1 MDYSPKHRKIA
12 LRVPWCASWISYGGA
27 YGAYFFYPPL
37 AFNFIA
43 QTDSTSVLH
52 AQCRDAD
59 TGASLPYVTIVLRRA
74 DEFPRVHMT
83 DLHGRIEIEELAP
96 GVMHIQVRHQGYAP
110 SDTTLVLSRGLIST
124 LELSLLPIPILL
136 REETTVQEHS
146 ATDLIRLLIANSR
159 FEYLHTNYENMATYA
174 FDAYSSQKVIDRRT
188 EEIVAGIEYTIKGYY
203 QSPDS
208 LAQHITGIRNWGRWR
223 LSVSPGLTQS
233 PARGI
238 VDDKSFDI
246 APHPLSPDALEH
258 YHYERLSTVQVGD
271 LHVSRIGVSP
281 RHGQKPGLLGDLWIA
296 RDDFSLVG
304 YDLRLNFP
312 ALLQLRGIDHWQVY
326 QQNTRYLNEYWL
338 PARQICTI
346 KTRDYTAQATTHNYR
361 YDLNTDLPPAIFE
374 APEIVILPDATK
386 RDSTFWAAHTAD
398 RDTALIRM
406 KSELL
411 QGNLPT
417 AWKKYPQMN
426 ADERR

>member
-1 MDYSPKHRKIA
+1 MIRFLPLFFSA
-12 LRVPWCASWISYGGA
+12 LLWSSILS
-27 YGAYFFYPPL
+27 
-37 AFNFIA
+37 A
-43 QTDSTSVLH
+43 QTDSTSVLD

-59 TGASLPYVTIVLRRA
+59 TGASLPYVTVVIRRPG
-74 DEFPRVHMT
+74 EFPRVHIT
-83 DLHGRIEIEELAP
+83 DLHGRIEIEGLAP
-96 GVMHIQVRHQGYAP
+96 GIAHVQARHQGYAP

-124 LELSLLPIPILL
+124 LELSLSSVPVLL
-136 REETTVQEHS
+136 REETAVQDIS
-146 ATDLIRLLIANSR
+146 APDLIRLLIANTR
-159 FEYLHTNYENMATYA
+159 FEYLHTDYKNMATYT
-174 FDAYSSQKVIDRRT
+174 FDAYSSQKVTNRKT

-208 LAQHITGIRNWGRWR
+208 LAQHITGIRNWGKWR

-238 VDDKSFDI
+238 VDDKSFEI

-258 YHYERLSTVQVGD
+258 YYFERISTVQVGD

-281 RHGQKPGLLGDLWIA
+281 RHGHKPGLLGDLWIA

-338 PARQICTI
+338 PERQICTI
-346 KTRDYTAQATTHNYR
+346 MTRDYTAQATTRCYR
-361 YDLNTDLPPAIFE
+361 YDLNTDLPLAIFE
-374 APEIVILPDATK
+374 APEIVILPEATT

-398 RDTALIRM
+398 RDTAHIRM

-411 QGNLPT
+411 QGNLPA
-417 AWKKYPQMN
+417 AWQKLGLGRNQ
-426 ADERR
+426 

>member
-1 MDYSPKHRKIA
+1 MIRFLPLFFSAFFSP
-12 LRVPWCASWISYGGA
+12 SISS
-27 YGAYFFYPPL
+27 
-37 AFNFIA
+37 A

-59 TGASLPYVTIVLRRA
+59 TGASLPYVTVVIRRP
-74 DEFPRVHMT
+74 DEFPRVYIT
-83 DLHGRIEIEELAP
+83 DLHGRIEIEGLAP
-96 GVMHIQVRHQGYAP
+96 GITHVQARRQRYAP
-110 SDTTLVLSRGLIST
+110 SDTTLVLSRGLVST
-124 LELSLLPIPILL
+124 LELLLLPVPILL

-146 ATDLIRLLIANSR
+146 ATDLVRHLIANTR
-159 FEYLHTNYENMATYA
+159 FEYLHTGYANMATYA
-174 FDAYSSQKVIDRRT
+174 FDAYSSQKVINRKT
-188 EEIVAGIEYTIKGYY
+188 EEIVAGIEYTIKGYH

-208 LAQHITGIRNWGRWR
+208 IAQHITGIRNWGKWR
-223 LSVSPGLTQS
+223 LSVSPGLTQN

-258 YHYERLSTVQVGD
+258 YHYERISTVQVGD

-281 RHGQKPGLLGDLWIA
+281 RHGHKPGLIGDLWIA

-338 PARQICTI
+338 PERQICTI
-346 KTRDYTAQATTHNYR
+346 KTRDYTAQATTRCYR
-361 YDLNTDLPPAIFE
+361 YDLNTDLPPTIFE
-374 APEIVILPDATK
+374 GPEIVILPEATT
-386 RDSTFWAAHTAD
+386 RDSSFWAAHAAD
-398 RDTALIRM
+398 RDTAHIRM
-406 KSELL
+406 ESELL
-411 QGNLPT
+411 QGDLPA
-417 AWKKYPQMN
+417 AWEKHGLGGN
-426 ADERR
+426 R

>member
-1 MDYSPKHRKIA
+1 MILFLPLFFFAFLWPS
-12 LRVPWCASWISYGGA
+12 IS
-27 YGAYFFYPPL
+27 L
-37 AFNFIA
+37 A

-59 TGASLPYVTIVLRRA
+59 TDASLPYVTVVLRRPG
-74 DEFPRVHMT
+74 EFPRVHIT
-83 DLHGRIEIEELAP
+83 DLHGRIEIEGLAP
-96 GVMHIQVRHQGYAP
+96 EVIHIQARHQGYAP

-124 LELSLLPIPILL
+124 LQLSLSSVPILL
-136 REETTVQEHS
+136 REETTVQDLS
-146 ATDLIRLLIANSR
+146 APELIRRLIASTR
-159 FEYLHTNYENMATYA
+159 FEYLHTNYANMATYA
-174 FDAYSSQKVIDRRT
+174 FDAYSSQKVINRRT

-208 LAQHITGIRNWGRWR
+208 LAQHITGIRNWGKWR

-238 VDDKSFDI
+238 VDDKSFEI
-246 APHPLSPDALEH
+246 TPHPLSSDALEH
-258 YHYERLSTVQVGD
+258 YHYERISTVQVGD

-281 RHGQKPGLLGDLWIA
+281 RHGNEPGLLGDIWIA

-304 YDLRLNFP
+304 YDLRLNFS

-326 QQNTRYLNEYWL
+326 QQNTRYINEYWL

-346 KTRDYTAQATTHNYR
+346 KTRDYTAQATTRCYR

-374 APEIVILPDATK
+374 APEIVILPEATK

-398 RDTALIRM
+398 RDTAHIRM
-406 KSELL
+406 QSELL
-411 QGNLPT
+411 KDNLPA
-417 AWKKYPQMN
+417 AWQKLGLGRN
-426 ADERR
+426 R

>member
-1 MDYSPKHRKIA
+1 MIRFLPLFFSIF
-12 LRVPWCASWISYGGA
+12 LWSSISS
-27 YGAYFFYPPL
+27 
-37 AFNFIA
+37 A

-59 TGASLPYVTIVLRRA
+59 TGASLPYVTVVIRRA
-74 DEFPRVHMT
+74 SEFPRVHIT

-96 GVMHIQVRHQGYAP
+96 GVIRIQVRHHGYAP
-110 SDTTLVLSRGLIST
+110 LDTTLVLSRGLIST
-124 LELSLLPIPILL
+124 LEFSLLPVPILL
-136 REETTVQEHS
+136 REETAVQDLS
-146 ATDLIRLLIANSR
+146 ASDLIRRLIVSTR
-159 FEYLHTNYENMATYA
+159 FEYLHTGYANMVTYV
-174 FDAYSSQKVIDRRT
+174 FDAYSSQKVIHRRT

-238 VDDKSFDI
+238 VDDKSFEI
-246 APHPLSPDALEH
+246 VPHPLSSDALEH
-258 YHYERLSTVQVGD
+258 YHYERISTVQVGD

-281 RHGQKPGLLGDLWIA
+281 RHGNEPGLLGDIWIA

-338 PARQICTI
+338 PERQICTI
-346 KTRDYTAQATTHNYR
+346 KTRDYTAQATTRCYR
-361 YDLNTDLPPAIFE
+361 YDLNADLPPTIFE
-374 APEIVILPDATK
+374 VPEIVILPEATT

-398 RDTALIRM
+398 RDTAHIRM

-411 QGNLPT
+411 QGNLPA
-417 AWKKYPQMN
+417 AWQKLGLGRNQ
-426 ADERR
+426 

>member
-1 MDYSPKHRKIA
+1 MIRFLPLFFSALLWPSIA
-12 LRVPWCASWISYGGA
+12 L
-27 YGAYFFYPPL
+27 
-37 AFNFIA
+37 A

-59 TGASLPYVTIVLRRA
+59 TDASLPYVAIVLRRPG
-74 DEFPRVHMT
+74 ELPRVHLT
-83 DLHGRIEIEELAP
+83 DLHGRIEIEGLKP
-96 GVMHIQVRHQGYAP
+96 GGMHIQARHQGYTP
-110 SDTTLVLSRGLIST
+110 SDTTLVLSRGLSAH
-124 LELSLLPIPILL
+124 LDLSLSPIPILL
-136 REETTVQEHS
+136 REETSVQDLS
-146 ATDLIRLLIANSR
+146 ASDLIHRLIANSR
-159 FEYLHTNYENMATYA
+159 FEYLHTNYANMPTYA
-174 FDAYSSQKVIDRRT
+174 FDAYSSQKVINRRT
-188 EEIVAGIEYTIKGYY
+188 EEVVAGIEYTIKGYY

-208 LAQHITGIRNWGRWR
+208 LAQHITGIRNWGKWR
-223 LSVSPGLTQS
+223 LSVSPGLTQN

-246 APHPLSPDALEH
+246 VPHPLSPDALDH
-258 YHYERLSTVQVGD
+258 YHYERISTVQVGD

-326 QQNTRYLNEYWL
+326 QQNTRYVNEYWL

-346 KTRDYTAQATTHNYR
+346 KTRDYTAQATTRCYR

-374 APEIVILPDATK
+374 GSEIVILPEATK
-386 RDSTFWAAHTAD
+386 RDSTFWAAHTAE

-406 KSELL
+406 QSELL
-411 QGNLPT
+411 QDDLPA
-417 AWKKYPQMN
+417 AWEKQLRIEN
-426 ADERR
+426 

>member
-1 MDYSPKHRKIA
+1 MIRFLPLFFSVLLWPSIA
-12 LRVPWCASWISYGGA
+12 L
-27 YGAYFFYPPL
+27 
-37 AFNFIA
+37 A

-59 TGASLPYVTIVLRRA
+59 INAGLPYVTVVLRRSG
-74 DEFPRVHMT
+74 ELPRVYIT
-83 DLHGRIEIEELAP
+83 DLHGRIEIEGLAP
-96 GVMHIQVRHQGYAP
+96 GVIHIQARHHGYTP
-110 SDTTLVLSRGLIST
+110 SDTTLVLLRGLIST
-124 LELSLLPIPILL
+124 LKLSLLPIPILL
-136 REETTVQEHS
+136 REETTVQDLS
-146 ATDLIRLLIANSR
+146 APELIRRLIASTR
-159 FEYLHTNYENMATYA
+159 FEYLHTSHVNMHTYA
-174 FDAYSSQKVIDRRT
+174 FDAYSSQKVIHHRT
-188 EEIVAGIEYTIKGYY
+188 EDIVAGIEYTIKGYY

-238 VDDKSFDI
+238 VDDKSFEI
-246 APHPLSPDALEH
+246 APHPLSSNALEH
-258 YHYERLSTVQVGD
+258 YHYERISTVQVGD

-281 RHGQKPGLLGDLWIA
+281 RHGNEPGLLGDIWIA

-326 QQNTRYLNEYWL
+326 QQNTRYLNAYWL
-338 PARQICTI
+338 PERQICTI
-346 KTRDYTAQATTHNYR
+346 KTRDYTAQATTRCYR

-374 APEIVILPDATK
+374 APEIVILPEATT

-398 RDTALIRM
+398 RDTAHIRM

-411 QGNLPT
+411 QGNLPA
-417 AWKKYPQMN
+417 AWQRLGLSRN
-426 ADERR
+426 R

>member
-1 MDYSPKHRKIA
+1 MILFLSVFFFAFLWP
-12 LRVPWCASWISYGGA
+12 SIS
-27 YGAYFFYPPL
+27 L
-37 AFNFIA
+37 A

-59 TGASLPYVTIVLRRA
+59 TDASLPYVSVVLRRPG
-74 DEFPRVHMT
+74 EFPRVHIT
-83 DLHGRIEIEELAP
+83 DLHGRIEIEGLAP
-96 GVMHIQVRHQGYAP
+96 GVIHIQARHEGYAP
-110 SDTTLVLSRGLIST
+110 SDTTLVLSHGLIST
-124 LELSLLPIPILL
+124 LQLSLSSVPILL
-136 REETTVQEHS
+136 REETPVQDLS
-146 ATDLIRLLIANSR
+146 APDLIRRLIASTR
-159 FEYLHTNYENMATYA
+159 FEYLHTYHATMPTYA
-174 FDAYSSQKVIDRRT
+174 FNAYSSQKVINRKT

-208 LAQHITGIRNWGRWR
+208 LAQHITGIRNWGKWR

-238 VDDKSFDI
+238 VDDKSFEI

-258 YHYERLSTVQVGD
+258 YHYERVSTVQVGD
-271 LHVSRIGVSP
+271 LHVSRISVSP
-281 RHGQKPGLLGDLWIA
+281 RHGHKPGLLGDIWVA

-304 YDLRLNFP
+304 YDLHLNFS
-312 ALLQLRGIDHWQVY
+312 ALLQLRGIDHWQIY
-326 QQNTRYLNEYWL
+326 QQNTRYINEYWL

-346 KTRDYTAQATTHNYR
+346 KTRDYTAQATTRCYR

-374 APEIVILPDATK
+374 APEIVILPEATT

-398 RDTALIRM
+398 RDTAHIRM

-411 QGNLPT
+411 QGNLPA
-417 AWKKYPQMN
+417 AWQRLGLGRN
-426 ADERR
+426 R

>member
-1 MDYSPKHRKIA
+1 MIRFLPLFFSVLLWPSIA
-12 LRVPWCASWISYGGA
+12 L
-27 YGAYFFYPPL
+27 
-37 AFNFIA
+37 A

-52 AQCRDAD
+52 VQCRDAD
-59 TGASLPYVTIVLRRA
+59 IDAGLPYGTVVLRRSG
-74 DEFPRVHMT
+74 ELPRVYIT
-83 DLHGRIEIEELAP
+83 DLHGRIEIEGLAP
-96 GVMHIQVRHQGYAP
+96 GVIHIQARHHGYAP

-124 LELSLLPIPILL
+124 LELSLLPTPILL
-136 REETTVQEHS
+136 REETTVQDLS
-146 ATDLIRLLIANSR
+146 APELIRRLIANTR
-159 FEYLHTNYENMATYA
+159 FEYLHTSQVNMHTYA
-174 FDAYSSQKVIDRRT
+174 FDAYSTQKVINRRT

-238 VDDKSFDI
+238 VDDKSFEI
-246 APHPLSPDALEH
+246 APHPLSSDALEH
-258 YHYERLSTVQVGD
+258 YHYERISTVHVGD

-281 RHGQKPGLLGDLWIA
+281 RHGQKPGLLGDIWIA

-326 QQNTRYLNEYWL
+326 QQNTRYLNAYWL

-346 KTRDYTAQATTHNYR
+346 KTRDYTAQATTRSHR
-361 YDLNTDLPPAIFE
+361 YDLNADLPPAIFE
-374 APEIVILPDATK
+374 APEIVILPEATT
-386 RDSTFWAAHTAD
+386 RDSTFWAVHTAD
-398 RDTALIRM
+398 RDTAHIRM

-411 QGNLPT
+411 QGNLPA
-417 AWKKYPQMN
+417 AWQRLGLGRN
-426 ADERR
+426 R